1 MGTIWAPSYEN
12 ILMEHFEGKFIYP
25 LIKTFLLIYL
35 RFIDNI
41 FFMWKGSKT
50 DLENLSNKLNPK
62 HRSIKFK
69 CKISKERISFL
80 RTEKYIKNKKLYTQI
95 FRNKTNT
102 QDFPNLKKPKLFK
115 KTATCTTKH
124 YK

>member
-1 MGTIWAPSYEN
+1 
-12 ILMEHFEGKFIYP
+12 
-25 LIKTFLLIYL
+25 
-35 RFIDNI
+35 
-41 FFMWKGSKT
+41 MWKGSKT

-69 CKISKERISFL
+69 CKILKERISFL

-124 YK
+124 YT